1 MPAPSIRYI
10 NQSAPF
16 WDFIASMEEGE
27 HPLAPPSG
35 PWQGPWG
42 GRRGRHGHGGQGWHH
57 GHDLPHR
64 GPPQAGEATGPSGAS
79 ADEAA
84 PAYEQSPATAKD
96 DTDMEKNNDE
106 NVADPPEDTPKEPG
120 EGGCAGRRR
129 HCGPGARRCGG
140 RENNERPH
148 CGRGGPRGFG
158 GPHGH
163 HHPHGHGPRGPGG
176 PHGGPWGGFAPGFR
190 MLSNLFQPQQEASA
204 ENTNGDWAPEADVFD
219 TQSAYVVHIS
229 LPGANKDDVGV
240 TWDPERSELQV
251 AGVVHRPGDEEFL
264 KTLALDER
272 RVGAFERK
280 VRLGTRAHPAHV
292 DVDGISAKFENGI
305 LIIEVPKML
314 GEFVDVKKVD
324 IE

>member
-1 MPAPSIRYI
+1 
-10 NQSAPF
+10 
-16 WDFIASMEEGE
+16 
-27 HPLAPPSG
+27 
-35 PWQGPWG
+35 
-42 GRRGRHGHGGQGWHH
+42 
-57 GHDLPHR
+57 
-64 GPPQAGEATGPSGAS
+64 
-79 ADEAA
+79 
-84 PAYEQSPATAKD
+84 
-96 DTDMEKNNDE
+96 
-106 NVADPPEDTPKEPG
+106 
-120 EGGCAGRRR
+120 
-129 HCGPGARRCGG
+129 
-140 RENNERPH
+140 
-148 CGRGGPRGFG
+148 
-158 GPHGH
+158 
-163 HHPHGHGPRGPGG
+163 
-176 PHGGPWGGFAPGFR
+176 
-190 MLSNLFQPQQEASA
+190 MLSNLFQPQQEASD